1 MTLAKW
7 TSNESSVMGEGIAGG
22 GFESQ
27 YVKVLGISW
36 DPEKDQFTFKTAELP
51 SPVKCTKRVVLSLI
65 ARVFDPLGFVLPVTV
80 SARFLFQDVWRLGLE
95 WDEELPETLQSVFS
109 MWLQSLHFL
118 QKIAIPCQY
127 FDGSWTDCV
136 SNVEL
141 HAFGDAS
148 LKGFGAMHL
157 FENGVAIW
165 RFKVQ
170 ACSILCSSCSTT
182 KEDFT

>member
-1 MTLAKW
+1 MK
-7 TSNESSVMGEGIAGG
+7 
-22 GFESQ
+22 GFESG
-27 YVKVLGISW
+27 YVKVLGILW

-109 MWLQSLHFL
+109 MWLESLHFL
-118 QKIAIPCQY
+118 QKIAIPRQY
-127 FDGSWTDCV
+127 FEGSWTDCV

-148 LKGFGAMHL
+148 LKGFGSCIYLRMEL
-157 FENGVAIW
+157 PSGDS
-165 RFKVQ
+165 R
-170 ACSILCSSCSTT
+170 CSILCKSCSTR